1 VFLTRVSFVVAQDFE
16 TERGFDTVTVLAGG
30 RTEREAAPLATLSGK
45 QDLSTRL
52 FVSASN
58 FMVVKFS
65 SDASVERKGFRA
77 SWKTEPQSCL
87 GNLKATGQSQDLSSP
102 GYPANYPGG
111 LECLYIITAQPGKI
125 ITLDVSTIFI
135 FKISLSKI
143 KSKFN
148 DLFVVFCVLIL
159 TLVI

>member
-1 VFLTRVSFVVAQDFE
+1 M
-16 TERGFDTVTVLAGG
+16 TVLAGG

-87 GNLKATGQSQDLSSP
+87 GNLKATGQTQELTSP

-125 ITLDVSTIFI
+125 ITLDVSIFSYL
-135 FKISLSKI
+135 FLTNHLKINKPKKMCAQFLIYVFYS
-143 KSKFN
+143 FN
-148 DLFVVFCVLIL
+148 LDRRFGFGKG
-159 TLVI
+159 T